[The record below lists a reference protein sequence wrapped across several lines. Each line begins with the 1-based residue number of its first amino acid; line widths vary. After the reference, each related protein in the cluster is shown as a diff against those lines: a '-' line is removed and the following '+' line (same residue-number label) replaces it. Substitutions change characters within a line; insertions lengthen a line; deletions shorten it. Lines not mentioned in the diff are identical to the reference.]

1 MILTVCPSPCI
12 DVNMEVESLGVGMSN
27 KIISKKTFYTG
38 KALNVAVGLAR
49 LKADVFATGFMY
61 DENGTQFEH
70 ELHREGVPYKFVWNK
85 GRVRE
90 NFKIIVNLSSIYK

>member
-61 DENGTQFEH
+61 DEN
-70 ELHREGVPYKFVWNK
+70 
-85 GRVRE
+85 
-90 NFKIIVNLSSIYK
+90 